1 MADIDEQGLN
11 SNIANNNSVNETSQA
26 YVTSQPPDNFDKGLF
41 LEEVRKFR
49 CLWDVNC
56 ESYKIRP
63 VKQNAWLQI
72 AAVFKRDG
80 KLYSKNSI
88 TLFKEKGE

>member
-1 MADIDEQGLN
+1 MADIDEQELN
-11 SNIANNNSVNETSQA
+11 CNIANNDNVNECSQA
-26 YVTSQPPDNFDKGLF
+26 YVTSQPTDNFDKGLF

-49 CLWDVNC
+49 CLWAVNC
-56 ESYKIRP
+56 ESYNIQP

-72 AAVFKRDG
+72 ASVFKRDG

-88 TLFKEKGE
+88 ILFKKKRE